1 MDQAAIQTAITDKP
15 AFRTNIGAMANTNA
29 AVNAA
34 IEEDPAASRAA
45 AEVKRQ
51 ANGGLANYREALNN
65 GVRPSI
71 LAIGDSMVGTA
82 FDAIRDTVT
91 TEYGLRGTGFVD
103 AAESGGAVKNTVD
116 VARWITGITYD
127 IQAGQIVTFGRNTVT
142 PIEGDTFKVYYVRQS
157 GGGTF
162 RIESRVEGGSW
173 AAEGSDISTAGA
185 TAGVVVTITK
195 TEFRKRW
202 MLRVVGVSGTSTI
215 IGAGIRDSK
224 LGGALLTIL
233 ANGSNGGNETD
244 DALACPAAILNPVLA
259 DIAPNLVLLSHLDGA
274 AIVESS
280 QAAYQDL
287 VRTAISSGGAATPSF
302 VVIGPPPGINDVA
315 DAHNAAQ
322 ATAQESLALYRG
334 DVFYDNRKW
343 ALPRALAESQGWM
356 LGGNVHFTGKASQEW
371 VPRMFVDLGLS
382 RSTIT
387 GGVAQSQFAPP
398 GGGLLRAYKQQY
410 AGAHRG
416 LEIVG
421 SLTLTN
427 SLEYESSAVL
437 ILEDAA
443 GPTSSL
449 DHASI
454 LYSSNAIRLIPAA
467 GAGGSISIN
476 AGIGTGVSFND
487 PASTA
492 GTPLGNLGA
501 TTAPWRSI
509 VLGKSEASA
518 AGDRTIATAHGTV
531 KFAAGS
537 STPIVV
543 THSLAVAT
551 SNVMVTVYGTDATL
565 TSCRV
570 TRAAGSFTITPNA
583 AATAETTVGWFVLP

>member
-1 MDQAAIQTAITDKP
+1 
-15 AFRTNIGAMANTNA
+15 
-29 AVNAA
+29 
-34 IEEDPAASRAA
+34 
-45 AEVKRQ
+45 
-51 ANGGLANYREALNN
+51 
-65 GVRPSI
+65 
-71 LAIGDSMVGTA
+71 MVGTA

-91 TEYGLRGTGFVD
+91 TEYGLSGTGFVD

-195 TEFRKRW
+195 TQFRKRW

-398 GGGLLRAYKQQY
+398 GGGLLRAFKPQY
-410 AGAHRG
+410 GAGSYRG

-421 SLTLTN
+421 SLALTN
-427 SLEYESSAVL
+427 SLEHVSPAAL
-437 ILEDAA
+437 ILEDSA

-449 DHASI
+449 DHALI
-454 LYSSNAIRLIPAA
+454 DYTLNAVRLIPAA
-467 GAGGSISIN
+467 GAGGILAIG
-476 AGIGTGVSFND
+476 AGTGGGANVND
-487 PASTA
+487 PAATA
-492 GTPLGNLGA
+492 GAPQGNLGSA
-501 TTAPWRSI
+501 SAPWRSI

-531 KFAAGS
+531 KFALGS

-543 THSLAVAT
+543 THSLATAT